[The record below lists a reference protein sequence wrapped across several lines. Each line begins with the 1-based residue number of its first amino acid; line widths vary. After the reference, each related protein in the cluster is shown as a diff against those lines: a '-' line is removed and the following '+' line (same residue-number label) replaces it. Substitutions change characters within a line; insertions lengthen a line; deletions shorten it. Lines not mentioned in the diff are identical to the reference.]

1 MEPAIKKTMI
11 TTKSERGRIGCLLFL
26 DIWSSTLRQSARLLA
41 LTGDVA
47 GTPGAAEMPQT
58 PGMFVAMAMGEPTFH
73 GLSCTGLRTHA
84 AHVAITN
91 WPSVPE

>member
-58 PGMFVAMAMGEPTFH
+58 PGVFIAMAMSEPAFH
-73 GLSCTGLRTHA
+73 SLSCTGLRTHA